1 MKKFLLIFVTIVVIL
16 FLGITFS
23 LDRIVKSGIESY
35 GSEIAGT
42 RVQVESVSIS
52 PISGEGTISG
62 FTVSNPDGFE
72 GDYMLSINDFSIS
85 LDVLSLL
92 SDEILIHEII
102 LSEASFFVEQTASGN
117 NVMQIL
123 NNIDAMAETE
133 SSETSMIID
142 RFYMENGGIY
152 LGSSIGEEVE
162 ANYTIESLEVRDI
175 GRENQTGDTIETIA
189 NLADRVAE
197 EVLSEAVNS
206 GLDRIR
212 DAVRDLF
219 DN

>member
-1 MKKFLLIFVTIVVIL
+1 MKKFLLVFVTVVVIL
-16 FLGITFS
+16 FLGIS
-23 LDRIVKSGIESY
+23 YYLDRIVKSGIESY

-42 RVQVESVSIS
+42 QVRVESVSVS
-52 PISGEGTISG
+52 PISGEGSIQG
-62 FTVSNPDGFE
+62 FTVANPDGFE
-72 GDYMLSINDFSIS
+72 EDYMLSISDFSIS

-102 LSEASFFVEQTASGN
+102 ISEASFFVEQTTAGN

-123 NNIDAMAETE
+123 NNIDAMAEAE

-152 LGSSIGEEVE
+152 LGSNIGEDVE
-162 ANYTIESLEVRDI
+162 ANYIIESLEVRDI
-175 GRENQTGDTIETIA
+175 GRDNQTSDTIQTIA

-197 EVLSEAVNS
+197 EVLSEAVKS

>member
-1 MKKFLLIFVTIVVIL
+1 MKKFLLIFVTIVVVL
-16 FLGITFS
+16 FLGITFT

-42 RVQVESVSIS
+42 EVRAESVSIS

-62 FTVSNPDGFE
+62 FTVANPDGFE

-102 LSEASFFVEQTASGN
+102 LNEASFFVEQTASGN

-175 GRENQTGDTIETIA
+175 GRDNQTGDTIETIA

>member
-1 MKKFLLIFVTIVVIL
+1 MKKFLLVFVTVVVIL
-16 FLGITFS
+16 FLGIS
-23 LDRIVKSGIESY
+23 YYLDRIVKSGIESY

-42 RVQVESVSIS
+42 QVRVESVSVS
-52 PISGEGTISG
+52 PISGEGSIQG
-62 FTVSNPDGFE
+62 FTVANPDGFE
-72 GDYMLSINDFSIS
+72 GDYMLSISAFSIS

-102 LSEASFFVEQTASGN
+102 ISEASFFVEQTIAGN

-123 NNIDAMAETE
+123 NNIDAMAEAE

-152 LGSSIGEEVE
+152 LGSNIGEDVE

>member
-1 MKKFLLIFVTIVVIL
+1 MKKFLLIFVTIVVVL
-16 FLGITFS
+16 FLGITFT

-42 RVQVESVSIS
+42 EVRAESVSIS

-62 FTVSNPDGFE
+62 FTVANPDGFE

-102 LSEASFFVEQTASGN
+102 LNEASFFVEQTASGN

-175 GRENQTGDTIETIA
+175 GRENETGDTIETIA

>member
-1 MKKFLLIFVTIVVIL
+1 MKKFLLIFVTIVVVL
-16 FLGITFS
+16 FLGITFT

-42 RVQVESVSIS
+42 EVRAESVSIS

-62 FTVSNPDGFE
+62 FTVANPDGFE

-102 LSEASFFVEQTASGN
+102 LNEASFFVEQTASGN
-117 NVMQIL
+117 NVMKIL

-175 GRENQTGDTIETIA
+175 GRDNQTGDTIETIA